1 MLVSGAGAV
10 HAEVPIGLQAGYAF
24 RPVEGAVGVDDRFHG
39 ASAALTVDAPPVLFG
54 FSGRLETLVLAWPGG
69 ETAREPLLAAV
80 AVPSLIYRFDDSG
93 PQATAA
99 MGPAVGMIVEGRDVV
114 VTFGV
119 EASLLIRLPIVDGV
133 NVDARV
139 GVGQLGGVGL
149 HGTALIGLSFE
160 PDRLLARAM
169 AGEGPETIARE
180 VAPTFLPDRSDHS
193 SDGAHD
199 DDTAWKRTP

>member
-24 RPVEGAVGVDDRFHG
+24 RPVEGAVGVDDRF
-39 ASAALTVDAPPVLFG
+39 
-54 FSGRLETLVLAWPGG
+54 
-69 ETAREPLLAAV
+69 
-80 AVPSLIYRFDDSG
+80 DSG

-199 DDTAWKRTP
+199 DTAWKRTP